1 MNQNT
6 KLDKYYTKNE
16 IVEFCTNKIETILN
30 INYKKDLIIEP
41 SVGNGSFINNINKLC
56 KNKILI
62 EIDESHK
69 ECLYNKYKL
78 KKNELV
84 FLDFLDYDY
93 YNVLN
98 KFDNIHVIGN
108 PPFGTKSSKAI
119 KFIKHSCKF
128 CTSFSFI
135 LPKSFKKDSLIQKI
149 PKNFHNLLTIDLSL
163 NSFFY
168 NDTIYNVP
176 CIFSI
181 YIKKNI
187 QRENIIKNIPNNFSF
202 VKKYKPHDISIRRV
216 GCRTGFTDISLNSE
230 NKAEQS
236 HYFIKFLKPHNIN
249 DEFLKKLNDISN
261 LECIKNT
268 VGQKSISKNEL
279 IKFINDVQI

>member
-1 MNQNT
+1 MNENT
-6 KLDKYYTKNE
+6 KLDKYYTKNH
-16 IVEFCTNKIETILN
+16 IVDFCTKKIKDTLN
-30 INYKKDLIIEP
+30 IDYEKDLIIEP

-56 KNKILI
+56 RNKIFI
-62 EIDESHK
+62 EIDDSHRG
-69 ECLYNKYKL
+69 CLYNKYEL
-78 KKNELV
+78 KKNELI

-98 KFDNIHVIGN
+98 KFNNIHVIGN

-135 LPKSFKKDSLIQKI
+135 LPKSFKKDSLIEKI

-168 NDTIYNVP
+168 NNNNYNVP
-176 CIFSI
+176 CIFTI
-181 YIKKNI
+181 YVKKNI
-187 QRENIIKNIPNNFSF
+187 QRENIIKNIPNNYFF
-202 VKKYKPHDISIRRV
+202 VKKYKSHDISIRRV
-216 GCRTGFTDISLNSE
+216 GCKTGLVDISLNSK
-230 NKAEQS
+230 NKSEQS
-236 HYFIKFLKPHNIN
+236 HYFIKFLKSDHIN
-249 DEFLKKLNDISN
+249 DELLKKLNNISN

-268 VGQKSISKNEL
+268 VGQKSLSKNEV
-279 IKFINDVQI
+279 IKFINDVQS